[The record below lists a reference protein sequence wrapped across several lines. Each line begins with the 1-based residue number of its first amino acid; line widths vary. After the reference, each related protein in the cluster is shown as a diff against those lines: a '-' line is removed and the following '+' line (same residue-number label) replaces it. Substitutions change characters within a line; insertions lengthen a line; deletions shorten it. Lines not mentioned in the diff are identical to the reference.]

1 MAETYVA
8 EANVAEAN
16 VAEAIDYFA
25 HNLTF
30 MGNIVSVDPAK
41 YTFTIQLP
49 NDQKQLIH
57 VGVATEFKIIKNLD
71 NLDLDRVPDPERRE
85 GENPLSFSIRKYLKL
100 NCLIVT
106 NGVYQH
112 HKGDSRYQA
121 LTVHLMYLEK
131 PENYRFEETH
141 WWLTQISRLADQWL
155 DQLFDDRRDY
165 TIADF
170 VQLYTTNLNII
181 GLPTDNSIQETATLS
196 RLIYG
201 LSSAFLLTGVER
213 YLEAARAGVRFQ
225 RETFRHLSHD
235 GQYCFWAFGRKRLQY
250 STQIYETSLSGDDAN
265 TIPLYEQIYALAGLT
280 QYYRITLDPQ
290 VLKDIQR
297 TVAAFNDFYLHK
309 KRKDPQNPNAE
320 LVPDGY
326 FSHLDYA
333 TMKPDVDALGINKAK
348 KNWNSVGDHLPA
360 YLINLILALEPLPQ
374 NGETQQLQQFLTT
387 CKWMLEHTSDLICQH
402 FPDPDPTIPFVNERF
417 TADWTPD
424 HSYSWQ
430 QNRGIVGHNLKIAWN
445 LTRVANYFQTLAA
458 SESDGEKYREKAK
471 NYLKLANKLADSMAV
486 VGLDRVR
493 GGCFDALERQP
504 QNGMPLE
511 FAWSST
517 KDFWQQEQGI
527 LAYLILYG
535 ATHMQKHKDLARQMM
550 AFWNLF
556 FLDRDHNGIH
566 FRVSDD
572 GIPITTGEYGVK
584 GGHAVSGYHAFELNF
599 LAHLYI
605 RTFVRGSDKQN
616 DADFVL
622 YFKPDKDCGQSTL
635 NVLPDF
641 FPPGFLS
648 LKKASIG
655 DAHQTVEVSE
665 DFQIPLS
672 PAQLGRTIY
681 VEFESRRPE

>member
-1 MAETYVA
+1 M
-8 EANVAEAN
+8 
-16 VAEAIDYFA
+16 AIDYFA
-25 HNLTF
+25 HNLTL
-30 MGNIVSVDPAK
+30 MGRVVSLDPSQF
-41 YTFTIQLP
+41 TFTIQLQ
-49 NDQKQLIH
+49 NGQEQEIR

-71 NLDLDRVPDPERRE
+71 NLDLDRVP
-85 GENPLSFSIRKYLKL
+85 NPLGLPEEDQRSFYIRKYLKEQ
-100 NCLIVT
+100 CLIAT

-112 HKGDSRYQA
+112 HRGSSLYQA
-121 LTVHLMYLEK
+121 LSVYIMYLEK

-155 DQLFDDRRDY
+155 DQLFGDRRDY

-170 VQLYTTNLNII
+170 VRLYTTNLNII
-181 GLPTDNSIQETATLS
+181 GLPMDDSIQETATLS

-201 LSSAFLLTGVER
+201 LSSAYLLTGVDR

-235 GQYCFWAFGRKRLQY
+235 GQFCFWSFGRKRLRY
-250 STQIYETSLSGDDAN
+250 GTQIYETSLNGDDAN

-297 TVAAFNDFYLHK
+297 TVAAFNSFYLDK
-309 KRKDPQNPNAE
+309 IRKDPNDPRSELPN
-320 LVPDGY
+320 GY

-333 TMKPDVDALGINKAK
+333 TMRPDVDALGINKAK

-374 NGETQQLQQFLTT
+374 NSETEQLQEFLGT
-387 CKWMLEHTSDLICQH
+387 CKWMLEHTSDLICEH
-402 FPDPDPTIPFVNERF
+402 FPDPNPEIPFVNERF
-417 TADWTPD
+417 TADWKPD

-445 LTRVANYFQTLAA
+445 LTRVANYFNTLAVQ
-458 SESDGEKYREKAK
+458 EGDGERYREKAER
-471 NYLKLANKLADSMAV
+471 YLSLAGKLADSMAV
-486 VGLDRVR
+486 VGLDQVR
-493 GGCFDALERQP
+493 GGCFDALEREP
-504 QNGMPLE
+504 QNGMPFE

-535 ATHMQKHKDLARQMM
+535 ATDNLMYKDLARRMM

-556 FLDRDHNGIH
+556 FLDHDHRGIH

-572 GIPITTGEYGVK
+572 GIPITAGEYGVK

-605 RTFVRGSDKQN
+605 RAFVRGLDIQD

-622 YFKPDKDCGQSTL
+622 YFKPDKDCGQSSL

-641 FPPGFLS
+641 FPPGLLH
-648 LKKASIG
+648 LKEVSIG
-655 DAHQTVEVSE
+655 DVHQKVETPE
-665 DFQIPLS
+665 DFQIRLS
-672 PAQLGRTIY
+672 PDQLGKTIY
-681 VEFESRRPE
+681 AEFESRRPE